1 MSSGVSVRIEFN
13 SEALARK
20 YRSRAKVA
28 QKVLDESVIA
38 DTNPF
43 VRYRTGALARSVQT
57 ASRVGQGA
65 IIYDTP
71 YAQKVYYDTK
81 SRVTRDIHRDATP
94 FWIEASKKKNLKT
107 WTAAVEKILK
117 GGNTA

>member
-1 MSSGVSVRIEFN
+1 MNSGVSVKVEFDA
-13 SEALARK
+13 EALVKRYK
-20 YRSRAKVA
+20 DRAKTA
-28 QKVLDESVIA
+28 QVVLDENVIK
-38 DTNPF
+38 DTDPF

-57 ASRVGQGA
+57 ASRVGQGT

-71 YAQKVYYDTK
+71 YAQKVYYDAK
-81 SRVTRDIHRDATP
+81 SRVTRDIHREATP

-117 GGNTA
+117 GGNR